1 MKYEQY
7 FCGNSLYSPFLW
19 TVCLVPLGGQLR
31 GSGCIAEEGQGTGGQ
46 AFSAV
51 SPSLSLLFILKS
63 LYFSLEN

>member
-1 MKYEQY
+1 MNYKQKSYE
-7 FCGNSLYSPFLW
+7 NSLYSPFLW
-19 TVCLVPLGGQLR
+19 TVGLVPLGGQLR

-46 AFSAV
+46 TFSAV